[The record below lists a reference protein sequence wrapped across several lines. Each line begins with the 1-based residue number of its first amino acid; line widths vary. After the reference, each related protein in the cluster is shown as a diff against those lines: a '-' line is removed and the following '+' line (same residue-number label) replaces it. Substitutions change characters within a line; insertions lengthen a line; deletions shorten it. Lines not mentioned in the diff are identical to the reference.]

1 MSAAAT
7 QSFESFDGQAI
18 AYRTLGEGRPTV
30 LIHGFLSDASQN
42 WFASGIAARIAG
54 AGRRVVAPDLRG
66 HGRSAAP
73 TDLAAWPADVLA
85 SDQLALIDHLGLSD
99 YDLVGYSLGA
109 RTAVRAMV
117 RGTRPARAVLGG
129 MGDTGI
135 MEAGPRAAMFEDG
148 IRNGETAAD
157 PATGRAL
164 HRIMRERDLKPEA
177 MLGVLASFAPTS
189 PDELR
194 ALPVPTLA
202 VIGADDHDNGSVE
215 RLAAL
220 LPQGQSLIVPGDH
233 AGAVAQPALAQA
245 IIQFLSAS

>member
-1 MSAAAT
+1 
-7 QSFESFDGQAI
+7 
-18 AYRTLGEGRPTV
+18 
-30 LIHGFLSDASQN
+30 
-42 WFASGIAARIAG
+42 
-54 AGRRVVAPDLRG
+54 
-66 HGRSAAP
+66 
-73 TDLAAWPADVLA
+73 
-85 SDQLALIDHLGLSD
+85 
-99 YDLVGYSLGA
+99 
-109 RTAVRAMV
+109 
-117 RGTRPARAVLGG
+117 